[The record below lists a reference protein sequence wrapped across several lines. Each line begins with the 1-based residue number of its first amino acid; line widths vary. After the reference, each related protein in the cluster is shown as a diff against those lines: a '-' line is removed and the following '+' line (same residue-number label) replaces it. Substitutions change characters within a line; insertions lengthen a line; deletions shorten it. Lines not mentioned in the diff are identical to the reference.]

1 MDTTR
6 GSILKTCSC
15 RGIFSHHEFCILDR
29 VKIVQINVGSAQDMQ
44 IGERRLITG
53 IYKTP
58 RSNAVIT
65 ELGLEGDYIADLEH
79 HGGADQA
86 VYVYT
91 TEDYDWWLD
100 TLGRE
105 LEPGTFGENLTISG
119 FESANLHVG
128 DRIIIGDPDNNPVIL
143 EVTAPRIPCAVLAE
157 RMEAP
162 AFVKHFSVAERPG
175 AYCRVLE
182 PGMIS
187 QGQPVSLH
195 PWMNGSV
202 TLLEL
207 MRWHYAKPSDRDMKR
222 ALTSPIAMRWRKKYE
237 EKLGIK

>member
-1 MDTTR
+1 MLS
-6 GSILKTCSC
+6 G
-15 RGIFSHHEFCILDR
+15 
-29 VKIVQINVGSAQDMQ
+29 VKIVSINVGSAQDMQ
-44 IGERRLITG
+44 IGERRLTTG

-58 RSNAVIT
+58 QNSAVLT
-65 ELGLEGDYIADLEH
+65 ELGLENDFIADSEH

-86 VYVYT
+86 VYIYT

-100 TLGRE
+100 TLGTT

-128 DRIIIGDPDNNPVIL
+128 DRIFIGDPENNPVIL

-157 RMEAP
+157 RMENT
-162 AFVKHFSVAERPG
+162 AFVKHFAVAERPG

-182 PGMIS
+182 TGLITL
-187 QGQPVSLH
+187 GQPVSLQ

-202 TLLEL
+202 TLMEL
-207 MRWHYAKPSDRDMKR
+207 MRWHYSKPSERDMKR
-222 ALTSPIAMRWRKKYE
+222 ALVCPIAERWRKKYE
-237 EKLGIK
+237 AKLGL

>member
-1 MDTTR
+1 M
-6 GSILKTCSC
+6 LKV
-15 RGIFSHHEFCILDR
+15 
-29 VKIVQINVGSAQDMQ
+29 VKIVSINVGLAQEMQ
-44 IGERRLITG
+44 IGERRLTTG

-58 RSNAVIT
+58 RSSAVLT
-65 ELGLEGDYIADLEH
+65 ELGLEGDCVVDTKH

-91 TEDYDWWLD
+91 CEDYDWWLD
-100 TLGRE
+100 TLGHE

-128 DRIIIGDPDNNPVIL
+128 DRIFIGDPEDNPVIL
-143 EVTAPRIPCAVLAE
+143 EVTAPRIPCAVLAG
-157 RMEAP
+157 RMENT
-162 AFVKHFSVAERPG
+162 AFVKHFAVAERPG

-182 PGMIS
+182 TGTITL
-187 QGQPVSLH
+187 GQTVSLQ

-207 MRWHYAKPSDRDMKR
+207 MRWHYAKPSERDMKR
-222 ALTSPIAMRWRKKYE
+222 ALSSPIAIRWRKEYE

>member
-1 MDTTR
+1 MLTN
-6 GSILKTCSC
+6 
-15 RGIFSHHEFCILDR
+15 
-29 VKIVQINVGSAQDMQ
+29 VKIVSVNVGLAQEMQ
-44 IGERRLITG
+44 IGERRLTTG

-58 RSNAVIT
+58 KDSAILT
-65 ELGLEGDYIADLEH
+65 ELGLEGDCIADAKH

-91 TEDYDWWLD
+91 TEDYDWWVD

-128 DRIIIGDPDNNPVIL
+128 DRIFIGDPEINPVIL

-157 RMEAP
+157 RMEIP
-162 AFVKHFSVAERPG
+162 AFVKHFAVAERPG

-182 PGMIS
+182 TGTITS
-187 QGQPVSLH
+187 GQAVSLQ

-202 TLLEL
+202 TLMEL
-207 MRWHYAKPSDRDMKR
+207 MRWHYGKPTERDMKR
-222 ALTSPIAMRWRKKYE
+222 ALVSPIAMRWRKEYE
-237 EKLGIK
+237 EELGIK

>member
-1 MDTTR
+1 M
-6 GSILKTCSC
+6 
-15 RGIFSHHEFCILDR
+15 
-29 VKIVQINVGSAQDMQ
+29 KIVSINVGLAQEMQ
-44 IGERRLITG
+44 IGERRLTTG

-58 RSNAVIT
+58 RDSAVLT
-65 ELGLEGDYIADLEH
+65 ELGLEGDCVADSKN

-91 TEDYDWWLD
+91 TQDYDWWID

-128 DRIIIGDPDNNPVIL
+128 DRIFIGDPENDPIIL
-143 EVTAPRIPCAVLAE
+143 EVTAPRIPCHVLAQ
-157 RMEAP
+157 RMENT
-162 AFVKHFSVAERPG
+162 AFVKHFAVAERPG

-182 PGMIS
+182 TGVLKV
-187 QGQPVSLH
+187 GQPVSLQ

-202 TLLEL
+202 TLMEL
-207 MRWHYAKPSDRDMKR
+207 TRWHYSKPSERDMKR
-222 ALTSPIAMRWRKKYE
+222 ALSSPIAERWRKEYE

>member
-1 MDTTR
+1 M
-6 GSILKTCSC
+6 
-15 RGIFSHHEFCILDR
+15 
-29 VKIVQINVGSAQDMQ
+29 KIVSINVGLAQEMQ
-44 IGERRLITG
+44 IGERRLTTG

-58 RSNAVIT
+58 KDSAVLT
-65 ELGLEGDYIADLEH
+65 ELGLEGDCIADSKN

-91 TEDYDWWLD
+91 TQDYDWWID

-128 DRIIIGDPDNNPVIL
+128 DRIFIGDPENDPIIL
-143 EVTAPRIPCAVLAE
+143 EVTAPRIPCHVLAQ
-157 RMEAP
+157 RMENT
-162 AFVKHFSVAERPG
+162 AFVKHFAVAERPG

-182 PGMIS
+182 TGILKV
-187 QGQPVSLH
+187 GQSVSLQ

-202 TLLEL
+202 TLMEL
-207 MRWHYAKPSDRDMKR
+207 MRWHYSKPSERDMKR
-222 ALTSPIAMRWRKKYE
+222 ALSSPIAERWRKAYE